1 MFLEKNQGKN
11 GKNKLISDNNLYLN
25 DMLTDKHN
33 QAKIIELK
41 HKALSSESYSS
52 PGKNLN
58 EELNEINFDKLKN
71 ESRISYKLSES
82 MLKKV
87 ILLISVLNIVIP
99 FFDFY
104 WSENNI
110 STIYNTHLSFIDKYL
125 ESNVPIKESFL
136 ISHDA
141 YPIINI
147 TYKNQVIY
155 RNSSLS
161 QKIYRFNEIKTI
173 YSSSFSTVL
182 CFDTKYDI
190 KLNGYLIFLR
200 CLFLSLLIVLATFRL
215 ENDAKECIIDPLEI
229 MIELVD
235 LVVKDPIQAK
245 NLNYLESGKKN
256 NVMKLK
262 YHIELHNSRPFA
274 KQKQQKKDY
283 LYENYEIK
291 IIKQALMKI
300 SALMAIGYGE
310 AGGEIIKNNIT
321 FNHELNPMIKGKKM
335 VGIFGFCIIKDFD
348 LINHALQEKTF
359 ILVNLIAEIVHST
372 VDLHKGAA
380 NKNIGEAF
388 LVVWKFEENCYL
400 IKENNEFTVDVT
412 NPNVNLLADQAL
424 LSYLDIYIKINK
436 SKEIAELMNNHK
448 VQEMFSKKYSK
459 KISSP
464 VKLEMGFG
472 LHLGW
477 AIEGSIGSIYKIDA
491 SYLSPNVNL
500 SARLESATNLYG
512 VKFLISGELFDA
524 LSVKV
529 KKVCRKIDI
538 VTVKGSNKPITLFTV
553 DVNTDIKINKY
564 KENDNIL
571 MKKFKHEQTKNEYHK
586 WNENFSFTKNLLN
599 ISKFKALLN
608 YVNSQYFVKCFE
620 EAFSLYIEGS
630 WNLAAYKFKD
640 CLFLNPKDNVSKIL
654 LKFINSYFNKA
665 PKDWK
670 GYRELKT
677 KI

>member
-1 MFLEKNQGKN
+1 MFLEKNHGKN
-11 GKNKLISDNNLYLN
+11 AKNAKSKKLFYNNLYLN
-25 DMLTDKHN
+25 DMLTHKQN

-41 HKALSSESYSS
+41 HKTVSSESVSS
-52 PGKNLN
+52 PCKNLN
-58 EELNEINFDKLKN
+58 EQLNEINFEKVKN
-71 ESRISYKLSES
+71 QSRISYKLSES
-82 MLKKV
+82 MLKKL
-87 ILLISVLNIVIP
+87 IFLISILNIIIP

-104 WSENNI
+104 WSDNNI
-110 STIYNTHLSFIDKYL
+110 TTVYNTHLSFIEKYL
-125 ESNVPIKESFL
+125 ENNVNTIESYL
-136 ISHDA
+136 ISHED

-147 TYKNQVIY
+147 TFKNQVIY
-155 RNSSLS
+155 SNSTLS
-161 QKIYRFNEIKTI
+161 EQIFRFNEIKTI

-182 CFDTKYDI
+182 CYDKKSDV

-200 CLFLSLLIVLATFRL
+200 CLFLSLLIILATFRF

-235 LVVKDPIQAK
+235 LVVKDPIKAK
-245 NLNYLESGKKN
+245 NLNYLESGNKN

-262 YHIELHNSRPFA
+262 YQIELHKLRPFE

-283 LYENYEIK
+283 LYQNYEIK

-300 SALMAIGYGE
+300 SALMAIGFGE

-335 VGIFGFCIIKDFD
+335 LGIFGFCIIKDFD

-388 LVVWKFEENCYL
+388 LLVWKFPENCYS
-400 IKENNEFTVDVT
+400 IIENNEFSVDIT

-424 LSYLDIYIKINK
+424 LAYLDIYIKINQ
-436 SKEIAELMNNHK
+436 SKEIAELMNNQK
-448 VQEMFSKKYSK
+448 VQEMFSKKYSSK

-477 AIEGSIGSIYKIDA
+477 AIEGSIGSNYKIDA

-529 KKVCRKIDI
+529 KKICRKIDI
-538 VTVKGSNKPITLFTV
+538 VTVKGSIKPITLFTV
-553 DVNTDIKINKY
+553 DVNTEIKINKF
-564 KENDNIL
+564 KENDNFL
-571 MKKFKHEQTKNEYHK
+571 MKKFKHEQTRNEYNK

-599 ISKFKALLN
+599 I
-608 YVNSQYFVKCFE
+608 
-620 EAFSLYIEGS
+620 YIEGL
-630 WNLAAYKFKD
+630 WNLAAYKLKD

-654 LKFINSYFNKA
+654 LRLINSYFNKS
-665 PKDWK
+665 PKDWR